1 MNSKEILSAIK
12 FPVGVVTKLSNS
24 GYTVCHVV
32 DAGGKELFS
41 FYESSALG
49 FGREETKNLIAA
61 AINSLQE
68 REDQYLSALVV
79 AKSMTEHMEQEERN
93 EWFDHEINL
102 RQSVTICNE
111 LGDKPKSAQEETNQD
126 ELWREAIKEA
136 NDFALSG
143 KWKQQ
148 AGYIPF
154 VAEYAEAKDEYLKIN
169 YIIKRK

>member
-1 MNSKEILSAIK
+1 MNGKEIISAIK
-12 FPVGVVTKLSNS
+12 FPASHKNGVIF
-24 GYTVCHVV
+24 
-32 DAGGKELFS
+32 DGGKQLLFRVNAK
-41 FYESSALG
+41 YG
-49 FGREETKNLIAA
+49 NLIAA

-68 REDQYLSALVV
+68 KGESFPTWGEAISGITDSRFTTLPDRYKVGDGARIMYDRLYCMLQSATQP
-79 AKSMTEHMEQEERN
+79 KP
-93 EWFDHEINL
+93 
-102 RQSVTICNE
+102 VTICNE

-154 VAEYAEAKDEYLKIN
+154 VAEYAEAKDEYLKTN